1 MTTIVSSFGSSQ
13 ANAYCSPTQAH
24 SIVSCEAIDTDAWT
38 SASTAAREAAVLSA
52 TREIDAV
59 PWLGRASRRLDQGQS
74 LDFPRTSVGLPGRI
88 LALNVEDAL
97 DAERD
102 ALARACALHA
112 LWLLTNADSDDHDQ
126 RIAAGVGRYS
136 YKLGALSEA
145 FTYRGTP
152 GAAGSFSRLAP
163 SARTI
168 LGDFPR
174 AKRLC
179 RA

>member
-24 SIVSCEAIDTDAWT
+24 SIVSGEVIDADAWT

-59 PWLGRASRRLDQGQS
+59 PWLGRPSRRIDQGQS
-74 LDFPRTSVGLPGRI
+74 LDFPRTSVGLPRRI
-88 LALNVEDAL
+88 LALNVDDAL
-97 DAERD
+97 DAEND

-112 LWLLTNADSDDHDQ
+112 LWLLANSDSDDHDQ
-126 RIAAGVGRYS
+126 RAAAGVARYS
-136 YKLGALSEA
+136 YRLGALSEA
-145 FTYRGTP
+145 FAYRGAP
-152 GAAGSFSRLAP
+152 GAVGSFSRLAP
-163 SARTI
+163 AAQTI
-168 LGDFPR
+168 MSDFPR
-174 AKRLC
+174 AKRIS